1 MTATM
6 TPFSTEMLAEKS
18 ILQILHLQAQDF
30 RKRFRKKV
38 LQANGGFH
46 SKQKVGNLLKTNF

>member
-6 TPFSTEMLAEKS
+6 TPFSTAMLAEKS

-38 LQANGGFH
+38 LRANGGFH
-46 SKQKVGNLLKTNF
+46 SK